1 MEMSAG
7 GRFGCPHAC
16 AGAEEHKGDATTMTM
31 PETLMPR
38 PFRFGIVAGSAP
50 DGAAHGAARGA
61 AWKELAR
68 KAESLGFGSLL
79 LPDAPGQAPAPFPTL
94 AWVAA
99 VTTTLHIG
107 TYVLSNDLH
116 HPLHVARDA
125 ATLDELS
132 GGRFELGLGAGRPGS
147 EAGHG
152 AYGLSWDAP
161 GVRFERLQAS
171 VGIIT
176 ELFAGRTVSRSGP
189 FYQMDDAQL
198 QISLPDG
205 RRPPLLIAGSGDR
218 MLRLAASV
226 ADIVVFGGDPAATLD
241 DVKTRMSIVHQ
252 TAAAHQ
258 RAPELTINLAGAGDV
273 IHPWL
278 RQRLEPRRDEL
289 VAAGAPSLLM
299 GDAGQMVEQLHRL
312 REVLGVT
319 YFTAPEGLI
328 DQLAPVIRAVA

>member
-1 MEMSAG
+1 M
-7 GRFGCPHAC
+7 GRIVQIMNVS
-16 AGAEEHKGDATTMTM
+16 TTT
-31 PETLMPR
+31 TDSTSR

-50 DGAAHGAARGA
+50 GGAARGAARGA
-61 AWKELAR
+61 AWTELAR
-68 KAESLGFGSLL
+68 KAESLGFSSLL
-79 LPDAPGQAPAPFPTL
+79 IPDAPGQAPAPFPTL

-125 ATLDELS
+125 ATLDDLS

-147 EAGHG
+147 ETGHR
-152 AYGLSWDAP
+152 AHGLAWDSP
-161 GVRFERLQAS
+161 GVRVERLRES
-171 VGIIT
+171 VGIIAD
-176 ELFAGRTVSRSGP
+176 LFAGKTVSRDDS
-189 FYQMDDAQL
+189 FYHMENAQL
-198 QISLPDG
+198 QLSLPEG
-205 RRPPLLIAGSGDR
+205 RRPPILIAGSGDR

-226 ADIVVFGGDPAATLD
+226 ADIVAFGSDPASTLD
-241 DVKTRMSIVHQ
+241 DVKAKVAIVHQ
-252 TAAAHQ
+252 IAVAHQ

-289 VAAGAPSLLM
+289 VAAGAPSLLV
-299 GDAGQMVEQLHRL
+299 GDAGQMVEQIHRL
-312 REVLGVT
+312 RDVLGVT

-328 DQLAPVIRAVA
+328 DQLAPVIQAVT